1 MGFFVGNNNNRWEE
15 KRMKKRVT
23 VLLILSLIANFYL
36 GWRTVNLQA
45 VAKEIK
51 NTEEVAKAP
60 NKGAYENKTEEMN
73 ATTNV
78 EKTSNAVVQE
88 EKNGAVENRDRK
100 ENNSNLSASELEEM
114 EKTALR
120 LLVQFYMPLVNVVTE
135 DDSLKVINLP
145 SRQEMLEY
153 YAYEISDKDLAKK
166 YIYRLF
172 EEKEGNL
179 YYVPQK
185 NKIMWFQKNLPY
197 SFQVLS
203 NTKMKIMQ
211 TVENGTKMTFVIT
224 KTDKW
229 KITNVIED

>member
-15 KRMKKRVT
+15 KRMKKKVA

-36 GWRTVNLQA
+36 GWRTINFQS

-60 NKGAYENKTEEMN
+60 NKESYEDKTEEMK
-73 ATTNV
+73 ATNRENIVSNV
-78 EKTSNAVVQE
+78 ESNAAVQE
-88 EKNGAVENRDRK
+88 ENNEAVENRDRK
-100 ENNSNLSASELEEM
+100 ENHSNLSASELAEM

-120 LLVQFYMPLVNVVTE
+120 LLDQFYMPLVNVVTE

-153 YAYEISDKDLAKK
+153 YAYEISDKYLAKK

-185 NKIMWFQKNLPY
+185 K
-197 SFQVLS
+197 
-203 NTKMKIMQ
+203 
-211 TVENGTKMTFVIT
+211 
-224 KTDKW
+224 
-229 KITNVIED
+229 